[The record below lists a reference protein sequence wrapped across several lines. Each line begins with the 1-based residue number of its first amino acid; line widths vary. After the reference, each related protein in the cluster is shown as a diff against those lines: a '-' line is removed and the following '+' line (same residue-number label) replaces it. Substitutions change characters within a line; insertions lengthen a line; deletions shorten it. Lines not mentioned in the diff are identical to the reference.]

1 MAFML
6 ESHYSKNE
14 ILECYLNEVNLGQN
28 GEHSVNGFGL
38 AAQFYFGQPISE
50 LDLSQVALLVGLVK
64 GPSYYNPRRSPVGAL
79 NRRNVVIDNLYS
91 QGKITVAQRDAAKRK
106 PLGVITNPTA
116 GGTVYPA
123 FIDLVRRQLHKEYKE
138 EDLNSE
144 GLRIFTTL
152 DPRVQNSADKAF
164 SSNIQ
169 RLEGQT
175 GIFNDLESGT
185 FFGSVVVT
193 SADQGTQILVNLNAA
208 GLASLNAAAGG
219 DWAVGGSIYGAQSPE
234 PGTLILL
241 GSGILGLAGVLRRKI
256 NL

>member
-1 MAFML
+1 MIKKAL
-6 ESHYSKNE
+6 
-14 ILECYLNEVNLGQN
+14 L
-28 GEHSVNGFGL
+28 FGL
-38 AAQFYFGQPISE
+38 MS
-50 LDLSQVALLVGLVK
+50 LLLV
-64 GPSYYNPRRSPVGAL
+64 
-79 NRRNVVIDNLYS
+79 
-91 QGKITVAQRDAAKRK
+91 TVANAATSKAIFAFTYS
-106 PLGVITNPTA
+106 PYQTGDVELQTNNGNAVSTMTGWYDITGLHSASNPDYIVGLCGSSDSCN
-116 GGTVYPA
+116 GGNDVLNDFFTFHVAPGTYTSATISAYLPNPGSGMSA
-123 FIDLVRRQLHKEYKE
+123 FYCNCSSLTYQLW
-138 EDLNSE
+138 DVSTPIGILQASNS
-144 GLRIFTTL
+144 
-152 DPRVQNSADKAF
+152 
-164 SSNIQ
+164 
-169 RLEGQT
+169 GQT